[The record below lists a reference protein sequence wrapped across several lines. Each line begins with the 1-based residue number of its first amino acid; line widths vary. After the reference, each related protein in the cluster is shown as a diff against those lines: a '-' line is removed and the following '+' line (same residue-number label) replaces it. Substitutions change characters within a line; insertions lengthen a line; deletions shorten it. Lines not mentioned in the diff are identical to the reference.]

1 MSNHKIL
8 LGSVPT
14 AKIQIGNKGSIE
26 IDTASSGGKKTIKL
40 QFTSSDDTV
49 QKEIENVVEEI
60 KSEMGDI
67 ESEIENSMDDVKSN
81 QELRFESLQDQ
92 REHQRE
98 MLETGLGLAI
108 PIIAI
113 LGLFTYIIIHTIQ
126 KRKWNEAL
134 LNKGVSLEE
143 IEKKHQLLAAS
154 DSDDLKS
161 FEQKKH
167 LKYAIVFGSLG
178 LAILMG
184 TAMSSFGY
192 FIGFLGLFLGS
203 GFYYFYKKGL

>member
-1 MSNHKIL
+1 MSNNKIL
-8 LGSVPT
+8 LSSVPT

-26 IDTASSGGKKTIKL
+26 IDTASVGGKKTIKL

-49 QKEIENVVEEI
+49 QKEIENVVADIKNEITNVQEEI
-60 KSEMGDI
+60 ET
-67 ESEIENSMDDVKSN
+67 SMDDVKSD
-81 QELRFESLQDQ
+81 QELRFESVQEHH
-92 REHQRE
+92 EHQRE

-108 PIIAI
+108 PILAI
-113 LGLFTYIIIHTIQ
+113 LGVFIFIIIHTIQ

-143 IEKKHQLLAAS
+143 IEKKNQFMES
-154 DSDDLKS
+154 MDSNDLKS
-161 FEQKKH
+161 FEQRKH

-192 FIGFLGLFLGS
+192 FIGFLGLLLGS